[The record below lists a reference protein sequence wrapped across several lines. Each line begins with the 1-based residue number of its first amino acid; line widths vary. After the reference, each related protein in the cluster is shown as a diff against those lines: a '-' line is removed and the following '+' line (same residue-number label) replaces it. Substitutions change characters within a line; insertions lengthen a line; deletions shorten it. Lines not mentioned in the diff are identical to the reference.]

1 MITEKSKREILE
13 AARIEDIVGDFVQ
26 LRRRGTSLTGLCPFH
41 NEKSPSFYVNPARN
55 IFKCFGCSK
64 GGDPA
69 AFLMEHEQLSFTE
82 ALRWIAR
89 KYNIAIE
96 EVQPSAEAL
105 QAAQAEESLFIINQ
119 FAADFFQHQMLHTDR
134 GRSVGLSYFRERGFT
149 EDTIRKFGLG
159 FAPVSGDALV
169 VEASRQQYN
178 LPQLEE
184 LGLVK
189 NSRDFFRERVM
200 FSIHNLSG
208 KVIAFAGRMLQ
219 KEAKGPKYIN
229 SPETAIYHKSRVLY
243 GLSFARQAI
252 RKQDDCILVEG
263 YTDVLSL
270 SQAGIEHVVA
280 SSGTALT
287 VEQIRLIKRYTSQ
300 VTLLYDGDA
309 AGIKAALR
317 GVDLLLEQDMNVKV
331 AVLPAGEDPDSFVR
345 KMGKLATEEYLQANK
360 QDFVLFKASL
370 LVREAGNDPVK
381 KSALIQDIMGSIAR
395 VPEPIKR
402 SLYCRE
408 CASLFEVDEQLVV
421 AGINKIIAGNL
432 QKHLQKTDAPS
443 VATSADAPVSTAP
456 AAVSPPVAPAGHSF
470 QELDLARVL
479 ILFGTHWYQ
488 EENQLSV
495 AQFVIDN
502 IDDVI
507 DQFDAPLYQ
516 QLAMDVRSRLT
527 AGLDINTD
535 YFVRHE
541 DEQIRKLAIDLL
553 HSPNEFSENW
563 EKKWGIVL
571 NQQHPDQNWKEDSEQ
586 MLKRFRLR
594 KLKRMLDD
602 HTNRIREAEKQQQL
616 DEVLLLLKVH
626 QRIKRMHDEL
636 AQQLNTV
643 VHSR

>member
-13 AARIEDIVGDFVQ
+13 AARIEDIVGDFVH

-105 QAAQAEESLFIINQ
+105 QAAQAEESLFIVNQ
-119 FAADFFQHQMLHTDR
+119 FAADFFQHQLLQTDR

-159 FAPVSGDALV
+159 FAPVSGDALAT
-169 VEASRQQYN
+169 EAVRQQYN
-178 LPQLEE
+178 LTQLEE

-189 NSRDFFRERVM
+189 NGRDFFRERVM

-252 RKQDDCILVEG
+252 RKKDDCILVEG

-345 KMGKLATEEYLQANK
+345 KMGKLATEEYLQANR

-370 LVREAGNDPVK
+370 IVREAGNDPVK
-381 KSALIQDIMGSIAR
+381 KAALIQDIMGSIAR

-408 CASLFEVDEQLVV
+408 CAALFEVDEQLVV
-421 AGINKIIAGNL
+421 AGVNKIIGGNL
-432 QKHLQKTDAPS
+432 QKHLQKTDAPL
-443 VATSADAPVSTAP
+443 PVSPETA
-456 AAVSPPVAPAGHSF
+456 AANTSVSPPVAPAGHTF

-479 ILFGTHWYQ
+479 ILFGGHWYQ
-488 EENQLSV
+488 EENQLNV

-516 QLAMDVRSRLT
+516 QLALDVRSRLA

-541 DEQIRKLAIDLL
+541 DEQIRKLAVDLL

-602 HTNRIREAEKQQQL
+602 HTGRIREAEQQQQL
-616 DEVLLLLKVH
+616 EEVMLLLKVH

-636 AQQLNTV
+636 AQQLKTV
-643 VHSR
+643 VNPR

>member
-13 AARIEDIVGDFVQ
+13 AARIEDIVGDFVH

-89 KYNIAIE
+89 KYNITIE

-105 QAAQAEESLFIINQ
+105 KAAQAEESLFIINQ
-119 FAADFFQHQMLHTDR
+119 FAADFFQHQLLDTDR
-134 GRSVGLSYFRERGFT
+134 GRSVGLSYFRDRGFT
-149 EDTIRKFGLG
+149 DDTIRKFGLG
-159 FAPVSGDALV
+159 FAPPSGDALLT
-169 VEASRQQYN
+169 EAARLQYN
-178 LPQLEE
+178 LAQLEE

-189 NSRDFFRERVM
+189 NGRDFFRERVM

-219 KEAKGPKYIN
+219 KDAKGPKYIN

-345 KMGKLATEEYLQANK
+345 KMGKKATEEYLQANR

-370 LVREAGNDPVK
+370 LVREAGADPVK
-381 KSALIQDIMGSIAR
+381 KAALIQDIMGSIAR

-408 CASLFEVDEQLVV
+408 CAALFEVDEQLVV
-421 AGINKIIAGNL
+421 AGVNKIIAGNL
-432 QKHLQKTDAPS
+432 QKHLQKGEAPNFVPSDTPATDTPTTDS
-443 VATSADAPVSTAP
+443 AP
-456 AAVSPPVAPAGHSF
+456 AAPTGHTF
-470 QELDLARVL
+470 QELDLTRV
-479 ILFGTHWYQ
+479 IIMFGGQWYQ
-488 EENQLSV
+488 EENKLSV
-495 AQFVIDN
+495 AQFIIDN
-502 IDDVI
+502 IEDVL
-507 DQFDAPLYQ
+507 DQFDSPLYQ
-516 QLAMDVRSRLT
+516 QLAMDVRNRLS

-535 YFVRHE
+535 YFIRHQ

-602 HTNRIREAEKQQQL
+602 HILRIKEAEKQQQIE
-616 DEVLLLLKVH
+616 EVMLLLKVH
-626 QRIKRMHDEL
+626 QRIKRMHDDL
-636 AQQLNTV
+636 AQQLKTV
-643 VHSR
+643 VHPR

>member
-13 AARIEDIVGDFVQ
+13 AARIEDIVGDFVH

-96 EVQPSAEAL
+96 EIQPSAEAL

-119 FAADFFQHQMLHTDR
+119 FAADFFQQQLLHTDR

-149 EDTIRKFGLG
+149 EETIRKFGLG
-159 FAPVSGDALV
+159 FAPVSGDALLR
-169 VEASRQQYN
+169 EAAQQQYN
-178 LPQLEE
+178 LSQLEE

-189 NSRDFFRERVM
+189 NGRDFFRERVM

-208 KVIAFAGRMLQ
+208 KIIAFAGRMLQ
-219 KEAKGPKYIN
+219 KDAKGPKYIN
-229 SPETAIYHKSRVLY
+229 SPETTVYHKSRVLY

-345 KMGKLATEEYLQANK
+345 KMGKLATEEYLQANR

-381 KSALIQDIMGSIAR
+381 KAALIQDIMGSIAR

-408 CASLFEVDEQLVV
+408 CAALFEVDEQLVV
-421 AGINKIIAGNL
+421 AGVNKIIAGNL
-432 QKHLQKTDAPS
+432 QKHLQKNEAPQPVLTDQPNSTTTSPASSPA
-443 VATSADAPVSTAP
+443 VAT
-456 AAVSPPVAPAGHSF
+456 GHSF

-479 ILFGTHWYQ
+479 IFFGGHWYQ

-516 QLAMDVRSRLT
+516 QLALDVRSRLS

-571 NQQHPDQNWKEDSEQ
+571 NQQHPDHNWKEDSEQ

-602 HTNRIREAEKQQQL
+602 HTSRIREAEQQQQME
-616 DEVLLLLKVH
+616 EVLLLLKVH

-636 AQQLNTV
+636 AQQLKTV
-643 VHSR
+643 VHPR